1 MEEDNEINSKGG
13 SSSVPLISNITIV
26 FGKLLGFLEA
36 TGFASQLEKR
46 VKGRTNVGFVDSAFE
61 AMMKSVGWQSSQAW
75 CAYYVKLVLIQLFSF
90 DREWLSKNIGGSALQ
105 NLINVQNLNK
115 KGDKRYVA
123 FTSGK
128 LQVGDIFCAKR
139 TKGGHTGIIVQILD
153 EKTNYCETIEG
164 NTDST
169 QTGEG
174 DKVKKLKRYLTVGK
188 KSGSMTIVGFF
199 RRNFTEQELMNIKY
213 DETKQTYVFDVNNN
227 NNN

>member
-1 MEEDNEINSKGG
+1 MGEENENNPNGGNSTANLFPNI
-13 SSSVPLISNITIV
+13 PLV
-26 FGKLLGFLEA
+26 FAKLLGFLEN
-36 TGFASQLEKR
+36 TGFASQLEKK
-46 VKGRTNVGFVDSAFE
+46 VKGRANVGFVDSAFE
-61 AMMKSVGWQSSQAW
+61 AMMKAVGWKSSQAW
-75 CAYYVKLVLIQLFSF
+75 CAYYVKLVLMQLFSF
-90 DREWLSKNIGGSALQ
+90 DKEWLSKNIGGSALQ

-115 KGDKRYVA
+115 KGDKKYIA

-139 TKGGHTGIIVQILD
+139 TQGGHTGIIVQILD

-169 QTGEG
+169 KTGEG

-199 RRNFTEQELMNIKY
+199 RRNFTEEELKKIRY
-213 DETKQTYVFDVNNN
+213 DETKQTYVFDVSN
-227 NNN
+227 

>member
-1 MEEDNEINSKGG
+1 MGEENENNSNGG
-13 SSSVPLISNITIV
+13 NSTASLFPNIPLV
-26 FGKLLGFLEA
+26 FAKLLGFLEN
-36 TGFASQLEKR
+36 TGFASQLEKK
-46 VKGRTNVGFVDSAFE
+46 VKGRANVGFVDSAFE
-61 AMMKSVGWQSSQAW
+61 AMMKAVGWQSSQAW
-75 CAYYVKLVLIQLFSF
+75 CAYYVKLVLMQLFSF
-90 DREWLSKNIGGSALQ
+90 DKEWLSKNIGGSALQ

-115 KGDKRYVA
+115 KGDKKYLA

-169 QTGEG
+169 QSGEG

-188 KSGSMTIVGFF
+188 KSGSMTITGFF
-199 RRNFTEQELMNIKY
+199 RRNFSEEELKNIKY
-213 DETKQTYVFDVNNN
+213 DENKQTYVFDVKN
-227 NNN
+227 

>member
-1 MEEDNEINSKGG
+1 MGEENENNPNGGNSTANLFPNI
-13 SSSVPLISNITIV
+13 PLV
-26 FGKLLGFLEA
+26 FAKLLGFLEV
-36 TGFASQLEKR
+36 TGFASQLEKK
-46 VKGRTNVGFVDSAFE
+46 VKGRANVGFVDSAFE
-61 AMMKSVGWQSSQAW
+61 AMMKAVGWQSSQAW
-75 CAYYVKLVLIQLFSF
+75 CAYYVKLVLMQLFSF
-90 DREWLSKNIGGSALQ
+90 DKEWLSKNIGGSALQ

-115 KGDKRYVA
+115 KGDKKYVA

-164 NTDST
+164 TTDSS

-188 KSGSMTIVGFF
+188 ISGSMTITGFF
-199 RRNFTEQELMNIKY
+199 RRNFTEDELKKIRY
-213 DETKQTYVFDVNNN
+213 DENKQTYVFDVKN
-227 NNN
+227 

>member
-1 MEEDNEINSKGG
+1 MDEINENNTISPI
-13 SSSVPLISNITIV
+13 PLFPNITMV
-26 FGKLLGFLEA
+26 FSKLLGFLDA
-36 TGFASQLEKR
+36 RGFASQLEKK
-46 VKGRTNVGFVDSAFE
+46 VKGRANVGFVDSAFE

-75 CAYYVKLVLIQLFSF
+75 CAFYVKLVLMQLFSF
-90 DREWLSKNIGGSALQ
+90 DKEWLSKNIGGVALQ

-115 KGDKRYVA
+115 KGDTRYVA
-123 FTSGK
+123 FTKGD
-128 LQVGDIFCAKR
+128 LRVGDIFCAKR

-188 KSGSMTIVGFF
+188 MSGSMTIVGFF
-199 RRNFTEQELMNIKY
+199 RRNFSEQELSNIRY

-227 NNN
+227 NN

>member
-1 MEEDNEINSKGG
+1 MGEENQNNPNGG
-13 SSSVPLISNITIV
+13 NSNIVLYPTITI
-26 FGKLLGFLEA
+26 FDKILSFLEVK
-36 TGFASQLEKR
+36 GFASQLEKK
-46 VKGRTNVGFVDSAFE
+46 VKGRANVGFVDSAFE
-61 AMMKSVGWQSSQAW
+61 AMMKAVGWQSSQAW

-90 DREWLSKNIGGSALQ
+90 DREWLSKNIGGSSLQ

-115 KGDKRYVA
+115 KGDKRYIA

-139 TKGGHTGIIVQILD
+139 IKGGHTGIIVQILD

-169 QTGEG
+169 KTGEG

-199 RRNFTEQELMNIKY
+199 RRNFTEQEMSIIRY
-213 DETKQTYVFDVNNN
+213 DETKQTYVFDEIT
-227 NNN
+227 

>member
-1 MEEDNEINSKGG
+1 MGEDNEINPNSEI
-13 SSSVPLISNITIV
+13 SNVPLFPNIKIV
-26 FGKLLGFLEA
+26 FGKLLGFLDA
-36 TGFASQLEKR
+36 KGFASQLEKK
-46 VKGRTNVGFVDSAFE
+46 VKGRGNVGFVDSAFE

-75 CAYYVKLVLIQLFSF
+75 CAFYVKLVLMQLFSF
-90 DREWLSKNIGGSALQ
+90 DKEWLSKNIGGSALQ

-115 KGDKRYVA
+115 KGDKKYLA
-123 FTSGK
+123 FTKGK

-188 KSGSMTIVGFF
+188 ASGSMTIVGFF
-199 RRNFTEQELMNIKY
+199 RRNFTEEELKNIKY
-213 DETKQTYVFDVNNN
+213 DENKQTYVFDIKN
-227 NNN
+227 

>member
-1 MEEDNEINSKGG
+1 MGEENENNPNSEI
-13 SSSVPLISNITIV
+13 SNVPLFPNITLI
-26 FGKLLGFLEA
+26 FGKLLGFLDA
-36 TGFASQLEKR
+36 KGFASQLEKK
-46 VKGRTNVGFVDSAFE
+46 VKGRGNVGFVDSAFE

-75 CAYYVKLVLIQLFSF
+75 CAFYVKLVLMQLFSF
-90 DREWLSKNIGGSALQ
+90 DKEWLSKNIGGSALQ

-115 KGDKRYVA
+115 KGDKKYLA
-123 FTSGK
+123 FTKGK

-188 KSGSMTIVGFF
+188 ASGSMTIVGFY
-199 RRNFTEQELMNIKY
+199 RRNFTEEELKNIKY
-213 DETKQTYVFDVNNN
+213 DENKQTYVFDIKN
-227 NNN
+227 